1 VTYVQDTGFLAQQ
14 LQLLQVVFGAPGQS
28 H

>member
-14 LQLLQVVFGAPGQS
+14 LQLVQIVFGAVPKK
-28 H
+28 